1 MCTVHQAE
9 ISQTSLAA
17 EIILREYIQTS
28 KQASSRKL
36 EIAGTASSG

>member
-28 KQASSRKL
+28 KQASKPAA
-36 EIAGTASSG
+36 EN